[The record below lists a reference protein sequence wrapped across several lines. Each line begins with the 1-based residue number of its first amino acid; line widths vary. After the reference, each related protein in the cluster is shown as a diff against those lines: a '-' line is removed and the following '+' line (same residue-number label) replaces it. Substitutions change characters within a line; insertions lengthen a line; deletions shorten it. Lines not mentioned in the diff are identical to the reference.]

1 MGKFIK
7 MEILTTGELKK
18 GVVFTT
24 PLVEM
29 RRVELLSNNLSTR
42 TSTSVVCYYYSLKNN
57 LKYLIYLWKEIESFP
72 TK

>member
-1 MGKFIK
+1 MVHMSLK

-29 RRVELLSNNLSTR
+29 RRVELLSNILSIP
-42 TSTSVVCYYYSLKNN
+42 TSPSAVYCKDSLNNNTTNKFTKKVV
-57 LKYLIYLWKEIESFP
+57 I
-72 TK
+72 